1 MKHGELYWANLPDR
15 GGREQ
20 RGRRP
25 VLVWQDKEAFPGLPT
40 VLIIPLTS
48 KMDALRFAGTLAVQP
63 SHENG
68 LTSPSVVLVFQLGAC
83 DLRRLEENLGRLGEE
98 DLARVRELAMKLQK
112 LT

>member
-20 RGRRP
+20 RGKRP
-25 VLVWQDKEAFPGLPT
+25 VLVWQDMEAFSGLPT
-40 VLIIPLTS
+40 VVIIPLTS
-48 KMDALRFAGTLAVQP
+48 KMDTLRFTGTLAVQP

-68 LTSPSVVLVFQLGAC
+68 LASPSVVLVFQVGAC
-83 DLRRLEENLGRLGEE
+83 DLRRLEDKLGRLGDD